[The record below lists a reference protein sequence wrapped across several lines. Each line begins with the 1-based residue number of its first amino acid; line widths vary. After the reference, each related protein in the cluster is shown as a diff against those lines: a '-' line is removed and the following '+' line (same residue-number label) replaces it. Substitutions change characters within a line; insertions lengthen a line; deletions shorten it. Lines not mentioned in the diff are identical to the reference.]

1 MTLESFARRRRVYL
15 SSRIERKV
23 GGSPVATFDAY
34 GAATGDRWTTATF
47 GQASLS
53 GSVEFTL
60 ECKGKSA
67 SSAGHDLKIDHIELV
82 PVDGGGSSGG
92 PGAGRRGI
100 GDGTGILVDGDEYGM
115 ACSQELGAGRENHGR
130 A

>member
-1 MTLESFARRRRVYL
+1 M
-15 SSRIERKV
+15 
-23 GGSPVATFDAY
+23 ATFDAY
-34 GAATGDRWTTATF
+34 GAATGDRWTTTTF

-67 SSAGHDLKIDHIELV
+67 SSAGHHLKIDHIELV

-92 PGAGRRGI
+92 GGGGGPEDHCDGRVTLAAAAQAPADAESATELASSSMAMNAAWHAHKNSVPGGRIMDVRK
-100 GDGTGILVDGDEYGM
+100 
-115 ACSQELGAGRENHGR
+115 
-130 A
+130 